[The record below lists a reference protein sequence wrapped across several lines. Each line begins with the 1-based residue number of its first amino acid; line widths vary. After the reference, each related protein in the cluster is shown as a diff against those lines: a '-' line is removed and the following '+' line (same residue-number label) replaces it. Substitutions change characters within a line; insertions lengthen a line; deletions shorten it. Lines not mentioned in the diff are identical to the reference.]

1 MKQDIK
7 QYVKGCTTCQ
17 ANKVNTGPLKP
28 AMIPITPEHTLP
40 FETVAMDFITKL
52 PQSGKYDTILT
63 ITDHDC
69 SKAAIFIPC
78 QEAISAEE
86 VAGLLLKYL
95 YPRFGVPK
103 KIILD
108 RDTKFMSKY
117 ARGLC
122 QALKICQNIST
133 AYHPRTDGQSE
144 RTNQWLEQYQRCFCE
159 DQNNWHQWL
168 PFVEFTHNQWPHE
181 ATKKTPFDLIMGF
194 TPRMDWLGISNV
206 PTVTNQLEEMEQ
218 ARNRALAEMGRA
230 QKIMALKNQ
239 GNRRFK
245 PYNKGDQVWVEGTNI
260 KTLYPSAKLSP
271 KRYGPFKV
279 LEQLSEAV
287 YRCYVTVGMF
297 ARLEQRSLVV

>member
-7 QYVKGCTTCQ
+7 QYVKGCATCQ
-17 ANKVNTGPLKP
+17 ASKVNTGPLKP

-40 FETVAMDFITKL
+40 FKTVAMDFIMKL
-52 PQSGKYDTILT
+52 PQSGKYDMILM

-95 YPRFGVPK
+95 YPWFGVPK

-122 QALKICQNIST
+122 QALKIHQNIST

-144 RTNQWLEQYQRCFCE
+144 RTNQWLEQF
-159 DQNNWHQWL
+159 L
-168 PFVEFTHNQWPHE
+168 
-181 ATKKTPFDLIMGF
+181 
-194 TPRMDWLGISNV
+194 
-206 PTVTNQLEEMEQ
+206 
-218 ARNRALAEMGRA
+218 
-230 QKIMALKNQ
+230 
-239 GNRRFK
+239 
-245 PYNKGDQVWVEGTNI
+245 
-260 KTLYPSAKLSP
+260 
-271 KRYGPFKV
+271 
-279 LEQLSEAV
+279 
-287 YRCYVTVGMF
+287 
-297 ARLEQRSLVV
+297 